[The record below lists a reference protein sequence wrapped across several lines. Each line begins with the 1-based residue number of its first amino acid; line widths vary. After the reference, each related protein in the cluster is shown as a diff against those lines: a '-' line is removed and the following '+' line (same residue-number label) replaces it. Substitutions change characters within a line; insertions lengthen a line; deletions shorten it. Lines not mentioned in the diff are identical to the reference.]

1 MTGSEKPLVRKL
13 LHTRMRVNDLDR
25 TVRFYKDVLGLKLSR
40 SFVSP
45 RGSRIAYL
53 RVPGSEEELEI
64 TEYAAS
70 GPVAVPPDL
79 VHLAFEVDNMDETLS
94 RLSGL
99 NVPVTDG
106 PTHTGHSVFAFIDAP
121 EGYEIELIQSIQPAS
136 SPKPSPGGEE
146 IELGFVGPNSS
157 PETLRDLSGSL
168 DRWVRET
175 VAGHPATP
183 PDALL
188 TLAMDPDPLVRE
200 VAAQN
205 PFLPEEAF
213 QVLSRDPKEVIRSVL
228 AKNVSLSEEIA
239 RTLLADPSPWVRE
252 SLAWNDAL
260 PDGILEI
267 LHKDEHPVVR
277 SAATFTLSDHHRR
290 TGGQAG
296 QP

>member
-1 MTGSEKPLVRKL
+1 MPASDKPLVKKL

-25 TVRFYKDVLGLKLSR
+25 TVRFYRDILGLRVSR
-40 SFVSP
+40 TFTSP

-53 RVPGSEEELEI
+53 WVPGSDVELEI
-64 TEYAAS
+64 TEFKAS
-70 GPVAVPPDL
+70 GEVNVPPDL
-79 VHLAFEVDNMDETLS
+79 VHLAFEVDNMDETVD
-94 RLSGL
+94 RLSAM

-121 EGYEIELIQSIQPAS
+121 EGYEIELIQSVHTT
-136 SPKPSPGGEE
+136 PSPSTLSGGEE
-146 IELGFVGPNSS
+146 LELGSIGPDSS
-157 PETLRDLSGSL
+157 PEMLVELSHSL

-183 PDALL
+183 PEALL
-188 TLAMDPDPLVRE
+188 TLSMDPDPLVRE

-228 AKNVSLSEEIA
+228 AKNISLSEDIA

-252 SLAWNDAL
+252 SLAWNEAL

-277 SAATFTLSDHHRR
+277 SAATFTLSEKHRQK
-290 TGGQAG
+290 G
-296 QP
+296 

>member
-1 MTGSEKPLVRKL
+1 MTGSDKPLVRKL

-40 SFVSP
+40 SSVSP
-45 RGSRIAYL
+45 RGSRIAFL
-53 RVPGSEEELEI
+53 RVPGSEEEIEI
-64 TEYAAS
+64 TEYPAS
-70 GPVAVPPDL
+70 GSVVVPPDL
-79 VHLAFEVDNMDETLS
+79 VHLAFEVDNMDEALS
-94 RLSGL
+94 RLSSL

-106 PTHTGHSVFAFIDAP
+106 PTHSGHSIFAFIDAP
-121 EGYEIELIQSIQPAS
+121 EGYEVELIQS
-136 SPKPSPGGEE
+136 KTPSPPRPPQGGEE

-157 PETLRDLSGSL
+157 PETLRDLSASL

-188 TLAMDPDPLVRE
+188 TLSMDPDPLVRE

-213 QVLSRDPKEVIRSVL
+213 QCLSRDSKEVIRSVV
-228 AKNVSLSEEIA
+228 AKNVSLSEDIA

-277 SAATFTLSDHHRR
+277 SAATFTLADRHRR
-290 TGGQAG
+290 NG
-296 QP
+296 